1 MRKGDYFLRSTW
13 EELSVDQ
20 RKSVVVYLKMMGYHV
35 ATGWDEF
42 DVDYLGLPKKY
53 ITIAGCDGENGIYFT
68 RNKPPGTELTLDD
81 LQLMAKLGM
90 HDENQ

>member
-1 MRKGDYFLRSTW
+1 MRNGDYFLRSTW

-35 ATGWDEF
+35 ASGWDEF
-42 DVDYLGLPKKY
+42 DADYLECHEQY
-53 ITIAGCDGENGIYFT
+53 ITITEAGRMVGLYFSD
-68 RNKPPGTELTLDD
+68 KEPPGTELTLDD

-90 HDENQ
+90 YNENQ